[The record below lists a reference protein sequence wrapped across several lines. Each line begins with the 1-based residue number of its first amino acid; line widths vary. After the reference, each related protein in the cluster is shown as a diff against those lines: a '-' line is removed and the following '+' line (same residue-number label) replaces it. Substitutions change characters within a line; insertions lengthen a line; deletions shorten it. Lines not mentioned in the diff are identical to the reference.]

1 MKFIAAVLLSLF
13 IVACQ
18 MPGEHRVVSD
28 NSAGI
33 SFSIP
38 ESGEGRSYQVFVDGL
53 PMGDAHGFAKNKNI
67 LKIISGT
74 HMIRVE
80 RDGVEVMKEKIY
92 VSSGTNKVLVIPQ

>member
-1 MKFIAAVLLSLF
+1 MKLLAAICVAVLLA
-13 IVACQ
+13 ACQ

-38 ESGEGRSYQVFVDGL
+38 ESGSDRDYQVFVDGL
-53 PMGDAHGFAKNKNI
+53 PMGDAKGFAKGKHI

-74 HMIRVE
+74 HVIRVE
-80 RDGVEVMKEKIY
+80 RDGVEVLKEKIY